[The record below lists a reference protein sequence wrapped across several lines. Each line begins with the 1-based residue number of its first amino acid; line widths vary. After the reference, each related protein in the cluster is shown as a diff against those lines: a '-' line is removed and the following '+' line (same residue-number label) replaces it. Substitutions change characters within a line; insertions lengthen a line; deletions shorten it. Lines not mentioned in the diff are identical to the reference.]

1 MKKKLILPT
10 EEEEKRINRGI
21 AQDHDNPEWTDDDF
35 AQARPG
41 REVMA
46 ELLGSDRAGDLF
58 KLRGR
63 PKKELP
69 KKAVSLRLDPEVVAW
84 FKSQGKGYQSAI
96 NDVLKRHVETRLR
109 HHRKAA

>member
-21 AQDHDNPEWTDDDF
+21 AQDHDNAEWTDDDF
-35 AQARPG
+35 AQALPG
-41 REVMA
+41 WDVLT

-63 PKKELP
+63 PKK
-69 KKAVSLRLDPEVVAW
+69 
-84 FKSQGKGYQSAI
+84 
-96 NDVLKRHVETRLR
+96 
-109 HHRKAA
+109 AA

>member
-1 MKKKLILPT
+1 MRKKLILPT

-21 AQDHDNPEWTDDDF
+21 AEDHDNPEWADDDF

-41 REVMA
+41 REVMT
-46 ELLGSDRAGDLF
+46 ELLGTDRAGDLF

-69 KKAVSLRLDPEVVAW
+69 KKAVSLRLDPEVIAW

-96 NDVLKRHVETRLR
+96 NDVLKQHVETRLR

>member
-21 AQDHDNPEWTDDDF
+21 TRDHDNPEWTDDDF

-41 REVMA
+41 REVMT
-46 ELLGSDRAGDLF
+46 ELLGSDRVGDLF
-58 KLRGR
+58 RLRGR
-63 PKKELP
+63 PKKEMP
-69 KKAVSLRLDPEVVAW
+69 KKAVSLRLDPEVIAW

-96 NDVLKRHVETRLR
+96 NDVLKHHVETRLR